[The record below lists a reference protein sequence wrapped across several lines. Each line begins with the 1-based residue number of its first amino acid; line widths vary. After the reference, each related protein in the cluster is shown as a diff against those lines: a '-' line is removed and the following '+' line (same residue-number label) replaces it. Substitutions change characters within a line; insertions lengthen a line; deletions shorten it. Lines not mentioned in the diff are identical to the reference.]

1 MTNREEII
9 QSIGIEQMIRDL
21 RIVTTILKVG

>member
-9 QSIGIEQMIRDL
+9 QSIGIEQMIRDCAD
-21 RIVTTILKVG
+21 RYYDIEG